1 MATPTGPERRL
12 LAAGAKKSTT
22 WGTAVALG
30 ASAGLN
36 TKGITGFVRVQ
47 DYLIA
52 AEVDSAL
59 ARSGQLD
66 VIKPIDA
73 TIQTDLL
80 YDPGALG
87 TLIALLWGT
96 AGTPTQQGGTAA
108 WLHKFQLADTN
119 WNKIATLAV
128 EFPGIIHEMRSCKSI
143 EWSLKAAGSGIL
155 QSELKVRGEQIIDD
169 SAVNTSTQMD
179 ALTYDDRENR
189 ALFRHSVV
197 KMNDASAGDVSSAT
211 AFVTNNIELAIKRQG
226 YDSVHPAGQY
236 GIIEPAEGGYPDIR
250 VKISFPRF
258 DAVNKVF
265 QATAIAETLQKMT
278 VTFTGP
284 LIASTYYYQYKFYFP
299 KLRMMVPEASWDEIV
314 KNGLELIAEEASA
327 NPTGMSHTRPY
338 VEIINKRTT
347 DYLA

>member
-1 MATPTGPERRL
+1 MPTPTGPERRL

-30 ASAGLN
+30 AGSGIN
-36 TKGITGFVRVQ
+36 TKGITGYVRVQ

-73 TIQTDLL
+73 TIQTDML

-96 AGTPTQQGGTAA
+96 AGNPAQQGGTAA

-119 WNKIATLAV
+119 WNKIATMAV
-128 EFPGIIHEMRSCKSI
+128 EFPGIIHEMRSCKPI
-143 EWSLKAAGSGIL
+143 EWTMKAAGSGIVG
-155 QSELKVRGEQIIDD
+155 SELKVRGDQIIDD
-169 SAVNTSTQMD
+169 SGVNGATQMD
-179 ALTYDDRENR
+179 SLTYDDRENR
-189 ALFRHSVV
+189 VLFRHSAV
-197 KMNDASAGDVSSAT
+197 KMNAASAGDVSGET
-211 AFVTNNIELAIKRQG
+211 ALVTNNIEVSIKRQG

-236 GIIEPAEGGYPDIR
+236 GIIEPAEGGYPDFR

-265 QATAIAETLQKMT
+265 MATAIAETLQKMT
-278 VTFTGP
+278 VTFIGP
-284 LIASTYYYQYKFYFP
+284 LIASTYYYTYKFYFP
-299 KLRMMVPEASWDEIV
+299 KMRMMIPEASWDEIV

-327 NPTGMSHTRPY
+327 APTGMAHTRPY
-338 VEIINKRTT
+338 VEITNKRTT